1 MIAKRVIRA
10 IHQRQ
15 PFLVFIFIPLLP
27 GFAGDITARD
37 GDILRIQMELCLRT
51 IYAGE
56 KSLAK

>member
-1 MIAKRVIRA
+1 MLVDMIAKRVIRA

-37 GDILRIQMELCLRT
+37 GDILRI
-51 IYAGE
+51 
-56 KSLAK
+56 